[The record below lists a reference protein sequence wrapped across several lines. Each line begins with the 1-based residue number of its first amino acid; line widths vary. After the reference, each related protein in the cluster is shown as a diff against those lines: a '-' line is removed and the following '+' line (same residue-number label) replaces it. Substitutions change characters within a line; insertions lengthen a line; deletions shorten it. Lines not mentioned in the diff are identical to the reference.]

1 MQDLKS
7 GCPDN
12 KPDTLPPRL
21 WSKCHI
27 TYCKILLIK
36 RNVVLI
42 RRQPFLKNEL
52 FHLKNQFTGKITS
65 YINIFTKSCFGQ
77 HPNIT
82 RKIYSTVKWG
92 LKTCSAYLISVCK
105 SQEDIN
111 YTPKLHCILPRKI
124 KTIDTKESLLN
135 MSTRWTFSKFLRIN
149 VNVDQT
155 TLMVGTCIE
164 HLFCLYKVHSLPD

>member
-1 MQDLKS
+1 MKS
-7 GCPDN
+7 RCPDN

-21 WSKCHI
+21 WKKCHI

-65 YINIFTKSCFGQ
+65 YINIFTKSFSGQ

-105 SQEDIN
+105 SQEDRN
-111 YTPKLHCILPRKI
+111 YTPQLHCILLRKKNQLI
-124 KTIDTKESLLN
+124 QK
-135 MSTRWTFSKFLRIN
+135 
-149 VNVDQT
+149 
-155 TLMVGTCIE
+155 
-164 HLFCLYKVHSLPD
+164 KVYLICRQGELAIIFPYICRCGSNNTND